1 MCCIMSH
8 FFVVVVSD
16 RLIAAASYNALLCA
30 CGVVG
35 LLVAMVDSCFFVIDR
50 APDVGGHCGCI
61 VVVELVMY
69 VVLSATP

>member
-16 RLIAAASYNALLCA
+16 RPASYNALLCA
-30 CGVVG
+30 YGDVG

>member
-8 FFVVVVSD
+8 FFVVVGSYSLLTVV
-16 RLIAAASYNALLCA
+16 AYNALLCA
-30 CGVVG
+30 CEVVG

-50 APDVGGHCGCI
+50 APDVVGHCGCI